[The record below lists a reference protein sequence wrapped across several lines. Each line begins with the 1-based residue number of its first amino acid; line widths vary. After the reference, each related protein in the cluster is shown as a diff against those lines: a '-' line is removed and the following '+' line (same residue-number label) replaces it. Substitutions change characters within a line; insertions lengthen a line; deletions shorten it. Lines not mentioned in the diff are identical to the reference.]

1 MPELHHRADYCCSR
15 SKSLL
20 AAEKVGKSRSTDAS
34 YLRRH
39 LNNGLR
45 LPVLLLLSHCSQSS
59 RLRWLTCN
67 LQSESS
73 CAMAVCTND
82 RRRGLGQV
90 QNRYGC
96 GATKMYLSRLF
107 AKKPMKASHRR
118 SKTTVSERAFLHAV
132 DLCSTV
138 SRKTESKP
146 IWFPDM
152 SKTRQPAYPRN
163 IIFKKTKCACA
174 MEEIETSNGN
184 HSIRQR
190 LPSRKTA

>member
-1 MPELHHRADYCCSR
+1 MLRQELGAPWLEHRHAGGVPELHHKEDHCCSR

-73 CAMAVCTND
+73 CAMAVRTND

-90 QNRYGC
+90 QNRYGVWR
-96 GATKMYLSRLF
+96 YQN
-107 AKKPMKASHRR
+107 
-118 SKTTVSERAFLHAV
+118 VSF
-132 DLCSTV
+132 
-138 SRKTESKP
+138 
-146 IWFPDM
+146 
-152 SKTRQPAYPRN
+152 
-163 IIFKKTKCACA
+163 
-174 MEEIETSNGN
+174 
-184 HSIRQR
+184 
-190 LPSRKTA
+190 